1 MRKAATVLITFA
13 VWSLLAGLHAYYS
26 ISACMVNVGCRDYEG
41 IWILPLLGHMIYVF
55 PIWIAAVMIVVLLE
69 LIFVPNR
76 RPSVVSFGLR

>member
-1 MRKAATVLITFA
+1 
-13 VWSLLAGLHAYYS
+13 
-26 ISACMVNVGCRDYEG
+26 MVDVGCRDYEG
-41 IWILPLLGHMIYVF
+41 IWILPLLGYMIYVF